1 MHVETGRN
9 IALHFVEELAELL
22 CTVARHACADYAARL
37 HVCLGCHGGNQAC
50 EECRRAVALVVVSAP
65 LDLTGTHR
73 QKRLR
78 SIKGLYLALFI
89 DADDQRLLGRIEIE
103 SDNVAHLLD
112 ELRIGR
118 QLERLRAMRLQA
130 EGLPDPMD
138 RRRRYARRLRHAAR
152 TPVRGVCGLC
162 FERLCDNLLDPV
174 IADLAWRTA
183 SRLVVDAIK
192 AMLCEPIAP
201 RPDGLARDAHYTCD
215 LAVVQPIGRAQNDL
229 GPLRIGARDLA
240 ASDT

>member
-1 MHVETGRN
+1 
-9 IALHFVEELAELL
+9 
-22 CTVARHACADYAARL
+22 
-37 HVCLGCHGGNQAC
+37 
-50 EECRRAVALVVVSAP
+50 
-65 LDLTGTHR
+65 
-73 QKRLR
+73 
-78 SIKGLYLALFI
+78 
-89 DADDQRLLGRIEIE
+89 
-103 SDNVAHLLD
+103 
-112 ELRIGR
+112 
-118 QLERLRAMRLQA
+118 
-130 EGLPDPMD
+130 MD

-152 TPVRGVCGLC
+152 APVRGVCGLC

-240 ASDT
+240 ASDTSVEHSPLIGAQFDPARLSICHHRLQSLIGSIKSCRRTGG

>member
-1 MHVETGRN
+1 
-9 IALHFVEELAELL
+9 
-22 CTVARHACADYAARL
+22 
-37 HVCLGCHGGNQAC
+37 
-50 EECRRAVALVVVSAP
+50 
-65 LDLTGTHR
+65 
-73 QKRLR
+73 
-78 SIKGLYLALFI
+78 
-89 DADDQRLLGRIEIE
+89 
-103 SDNVAHLLD
+103 
-112 ELRIGR
+112 
-118 QLERLRAMRLQA
+118 
-130 EGLPDPMD
+130 MD

-152 TPVRGVCGLC
+152 APVRGVCGLC

-240 ASDT
+240 ASDTSVEHSRSSALSLILLAFRFATTASDVDRVDRIMPAHRWQKVLKRDTRVSCFYFFFI